1 MPERPSEA
9 RTASHDEPAKLE
21 LQAGLESNVGPVR
34 ELNEDY
40 TDLVLP
46 KAEERKAG
54 KGALFVVAD
63 GMGGHQAGEV
73 ASRWA
78 VERVIHE
85 YYGDTARDPGSS
97 LVHAVKVANQMIY
110 EHAQADPSKAGMGT
124 TLVAAAVLGRQVY
137 VANVGDSRAYLI
149 NGHGICQITEDHS
162 WVEEQVRAG
171 RMTREQAE
179 QHPQRNLITRA
190 LGHKSMVQVDLF
202 LGEIHAGDML
212 LLCSDGLSGRVSGEQ
227 MAAIVLAQ
235 APSHAAT
242 MLVTQAIAQN
252 TDDNVSAL
260 VVKAVDPRHAIAA
273 EALAR
278 EQLLREEDEAPTVVR
293 DSGAFGP
300 PMGSADTWLQNL
312 GTGFRLAVKRQK
324 WLLVAFGVLII
335 VICLCVSVA
344 GISAAGQVMAGAPSV
359 APEQA
364 VIRYDQAATD
374 DPNWWAGYLGY
385 DNVDDWLAAVDLWPA
400 RRDVLVAGA
409 AREWA
414 CKGEECSFYLDMAEK
429 EYVIRIGHRISEE
442 EDLDLAG
449 RFVRVYGSQDE
460 EGQPVVAQL
469 IDQRRAWWSLWQPAW
484 STVYDNRSGSGTVW
498 LYCVADHESFS
509 PIRMSDYPELIRG
522 DRLLLRGHWVE
533 EQRSD
538 VVSFAEDTVYRLETG
553 RYAPLFGVPDP
564 AMRPTVTPNA
574 P

>member
-1 MPERPSEA
+1 MSEQPLETRSASNGRPAEW
-9 RTASHDEPAKLE
+9 E

-40 TDLVLP
+40 ADLVLP
-46 KAEERKAG
+46 KAEEQRRG

-85 YYGDTARDPGSS
+85 YYGDAARDPGSS

-137 VANVGDSRAYLI
+137 VTNVGDSRAYLI
-149 NGHGICQITEDHS
+149 NGHGISQISEDHS

-171 RMTREQAE
+171 RITREQAE

-190 LGHKSMVQVDLF
+190 LGHKATVQVDLF
-202 LGEIHAGDML
+202 VGEMHAGDML

-227 MAAIVLAQ
+227 MAAIVLSQ
-235 APSHAAT
+235 APPQAAT

-260 VVKAVDPRHAIAA
+260 VVKAVDPGAA

-293 DSGAFGP
+293 ESGAFGP
-300 PMGSADTWLQNL
+300 PLGGAESWLRNL
-312 GTGFRLAVKRQK
+312 GTDLRLSGKRQK
-324 WLLVAFGVLII
+324 LLVIAIGAVMVLS
-335 VICLCVSVA
+335 CLCIALA
-344 GISAAGQVMAGAPSV
+344 GASAVGQVMAGEPVSAPLQ
-359 APEQA
+359 APIIYNQFA
-364 VIRYDQAATD
+364 DD
-374 DPNWWAGYLGY
+374 DPKWWTDYLGY
-385 DNVDDWLAAVDLWPA
+385 DTQEQMMAAVDLWPA
-400 RRDVLVAGA
+400 QRGVLVSGE
-409 AREWA
+409 ARDFS
-414 CKGEECSFYLDMAEK
+414 CKGQSCTFDLEMPGK
-429 EYVIRIGHRISEE
+429 EYVVRSDREFFERQGMDPS
-442 EDLDLAG
+442 G
-449 RFVRVYGSQDE
+449 SWVRVYGLQETETGS
-460 EGQPVVAQL
+460 VTALL
-469 IDQRRAWWSLWQPAW
+469 IDQRGPWWAWWRPAW
-484 STVYDNRSGSGTVW
+484 SQVYDNYNSNETVW
-498 LYCVADHESFS
+498 VYGVADQESYS
-509 PIRMSDYPELIRG
+509 PIPLKDYPGLTQG
-522 DRLLLRGHWVE
+522 DRILLRGRWE
-533 EQRSD
+533 GEQGRGAT
-538 VVSFAEDTVYRLETG
+538 SFAEDAIYRLEAG
-553 RYAPLFGVPDP
+553 RYAPFFGVPEP
-564 AMRPTVTPNA
+564 TERPTVTPIT